1 MPPETASQAEIVHT
15 LVMNGGGSLWLQLLV
30 WLGGALVIAMT
41 VLNHR
46 RLQPMRRRVGMIAL
60 RTLLVGLLVLLYYQ
74 PALLEERVAT
84 HRNVVA
90 VLVDT
95 SSSMGLPA
103 APPRSDDPTA
113 LSPALTGETRADR
126 ARAWLETHREVLRE
140 LRTDHDVALFGFAGD
155 AVDLS
160 VALESPEGLADALA
174 PKGPTTAYVA
184 GLRGVRER
192 LRDRDVGAVLVL
204 TDGIDATAE
213 GRRSEPGPEL
223 AKALADLKAPVSFLS
238 GAADDGSRD
247 LAVRALGSS
256 AFAFLLNATTIEASV
271 EVHGYPPG
279 PVSVAL
285 HEDGVPLATE
295 TVVTTRGEHHYRVRF
310 EFVPKTLGKHV
321 YTVSVAPRPDEVWS
335 RNNQQSRIIHIVR
348 DKIRVVHI
356 VGQPSWDQR
365 HLRNLLQENP
375 NVDLVSFFILVNPFS
390 RTPLRSSD
398 TSLIPFPAQELFEQ
412 ELGSFDLL
420 IFQNFNYGP
429 FQTREYLPN
438 IAQYVRDGGAFLMVG
453 GPLAFSAGDYYG
465 TPIVDILPVAID
477 PARDLDAL
485 DAEAP
490 AELDPAPFVARL
502 TESGRFHPVTRLA
515 LDPRENEA
523 LWRGLPPIAG
533 VNLAAGLQPGAVVLA
548 DHPTAT
554 MRQGGAQPVVAVREV
569 DKGRSMAVM
578 TPGTWGWA
586 FQGGAPRG
594 DGAPS
599 TEADDAAGAS
609 AAAPTTPLEG
619 AGEGAAPSPDAHAY
633 ARFWDNAIRWLI
645 RDPELDQ
652 LKVRAVRESVPVGE
666 AAELIVT
673 AWEADY
679 RPAATKEVT
688 LTVRRR
694 EALAPAASPA
704 NPGAAQAVVGA
715 GEVAVH
721 EARVVTDANG
731 EARLKLPIAEAGVH
745 VVEVVGTFASGREV
759 RARDLFIGAETVPE
773 LERVIADPRLI
784 VAAASQTGGVVLPS
798 DAALADV
805 PIRAP
810 TVMRVR
816 NRAFVELWSSTWALL
831 ALAGLFGLEWWL
843 RRRYGYL

>member
-1 MPPETASQAEIVHT
+1 MPPETTSQAEIVHT
-15 LVMNGGGSLWLQLLV
+15 LVMNGGGPLWLQLLV
-30 WLGGALVIAMT
+30 WLGGALVVAMT
-41 VLNHR
+41 VFNHR
-46 RLQPMRRRVGMIAL
+46 RLQPPRRRVGMIAL
-60 RTLLVGLLVLLYYQ
+60 RALLVGLLVLLYYQ

-103 APPRSDDPTA
+103 SPPQSADPAASAP
-113 LSPALTGETRADR
+113 SPTGETRADR
-126 ARAWLETHREVLRE
+126 ARAWLETHREALAE
-140 LRTDHDVALFGFAGD
+140 LKADHDVALFGFSGETT
-155 AVDLS
+155 DLTA
-160 VALESPEGLADALA
+160 ALEGPDTLAAALSPT
-174 PKGPTTAYVA
+174 GPVTSYVA

-192 LRDRDVGAVLVL
+192 LRDRDVGAVIVL

-223 AKALADLKAPVSFLS
+223 AKALADVKGPVSFLS

-247 LAVRALGSS
+247 LAVRGLGGS
-256 AFAFLLNATTIEASV
+256 AFAFLLNATAIEASV

-279 PVSVAL
+279 PVEVLL
-285 HEDGVPLATE
+285 HEDGVPLARE
-295 TVVTTRGEHHYRVRF
+295 TVKTTRGEHRYRVRF
-310 EFVPKTLGKHV
+310 EFVPKNLGKHV
-321 YTVSVAPRPDEVWS
+321 YTVSIAPRPDEVWT

-365 HLRNLLQENP
+365 QLRNLLQENP

-398 TSLIPFPAQELFEQ
+398 TSLIPFPAQELFDQ
-412 ELGSFDLL
+412 ELGSFDLV
-420 IFQNFNYGP
+420 IFHNFNYGP

-453 GPLAFSAGDYYG
+453 GPLAFTAGDYYG

-477 PARDLDAL
+477 PARDFDAL
-485 DAEAP
+485 SAAAP
-490 AELDPAPFVARL
+490 AELDPSPFVARL
-502 TESGRFHPVTRLA
+502 TDAGRFHPVTRLA

-523 LWRGLPPIAG
+523 LWRGLPPISG

-548 DHPTAT
+548 DHPTRT
-554 MRQGGAQPVVAVREV
+554 MRQGGALPVVAAREV
-569 DKGRSMAVM
+569 DKGRSMAVL

-586 FQGGAPRG
+586 FHGGSPLG
-594 DGAPS
+594 
-599 TEADDAAGAS
+599 E
-609 AAAPTTPLEG
+609 AAAPAATGPADGNEPP
-619 AGEGAAPSPDAHAY
+619 AAAAPSPAAAEGEGAEPSPDAHAY

-645 RDPELDQ
+645 RDPELDV

-666 AAELIVT
+666 AAELIVS

-679 RPAATKEVT
+679 RPAAAKEIALV
-688 LTVRRR
+688 VKRR
-694 EALAPAASPA
+694 EALAAPAPAGDPAAAPA
-704 NPGAAQAVVGA
+704 PAEVV
-715 GEVAVH
+715 VH
-721 EARVVTDANG
+721 EARLTTDANG
-731 EARLKLPIAEAGVH
+731 EARLKLPVADAGVH
-745 VVEVVGTFASGREV
+745 VVEVVATFAGGREV

-773 LERVIADPRLI
+773 LERVIADPSLI
-784 VAAASQTGGVVLPS
+784 IAAAGQTGGVVLPA
-798 DAALADV
+798 DASLADV

-816 NRAFVELWSSTWALL
+816 NRAFVELWSSGWVLL